1 MSSRTGNEIKEEY
14 CKVLGNEFGNF
25 FYEIY
30 SQTVWLFVEWEQYK
44 KLYTKKETV
53 EVLNKTA
60 PSYFA
65 LQQRIQWNSI
75 ILSIARLT
83 DNKQAMGYEN
93 LTYLKIPDYI
103 KDEELKQEIQL
114 EIITLKKEREDI
126 KNLRHKIL
134 AHNDLEC
141 ILSEEK
147 KIEILNSIT
156 LKKTET
162 VLSQI
167 ENIFQ
172 KLYGHYFKAHMLFEG
187 TLFKFDAGSLIYW
200 LKTGLLLEKIRTE
213 QTNHDPKLW
222 DE

>member
-1 MSSRTGNEIKEEY
+1 LGSRTGNEIKEEY
-14 CKVLGNEFGNF
+14 CKVLGTEFGNF

-30 SQTVWLFVEWEQYK
+30 TQTVWLFVEWEQYK
-44 KLYTKKETV
+44 KLYTKEETV
-53 EVLNKTA
+53 EVLNNTA
-60 PSYFA
+60 SSYFA

-75 ILSIARLT
+75 VLNIARLT
-83 DNKQAMGYEN
+83 DEEKLGKYEN

-103 KDEELKQEIQL
+103 EDEEFKQEIKL
-114 EIITLKKEREDI
+114 EIMKLKKEREDI
-126 KNLRHKIL
+126 KKLRHKIL

-141 ILSEEK
+141 ILYEKK
-147 KIEILNSIT
+147 KIEILNTVT
-156 LKKTET
+156 LKKAET

-172 KLYGHYFKAHMLFEG
+172 MIYSHYFQAHMLFKD
-187 TLFKFDAGSLIYW
+187 TLFKFGAGNLVYW

-213 QTNHDPKLW
+213 QANYDPKLW

>member
-60 PSYFA
+60 SSYFA
-65 LQQRIQWNSI
+65 LQQRIQWNNI
-75 ILSIARLT
+75 ILSIAKLT
-83 DNKQAMGYEN
+83 DNEGIPGKEN
-93 LTYLKIPDYI
+93 LTYLKFPLYI
-103 KDEELKQEIQL
+103 KDENLKQKIKPEL
-114 EIITLKKEREDI
+114 DKLRNEREDI
-126 KNLRHKIL
+126 KNLRNKIL
-134 AHNDLEC
+134 AHNDLHYT
-141 ILSEEK
+141 LSNDK
-147 KIEILNSIT
+147 KIEILNTVT

-172 KLYGHYFKAHMLFEG
+172 KLYSHYFKAHMYFKD
-187 TLFKFDAGSLIYW
+187 TLFTFDAGSLIYW
-200 LKTGLLLEKIRTE
+200 LKNGLLLEKIRRE
-213 QTNHDPKLW
+213 QTNYDPKFW
-222 DE
+222 EE